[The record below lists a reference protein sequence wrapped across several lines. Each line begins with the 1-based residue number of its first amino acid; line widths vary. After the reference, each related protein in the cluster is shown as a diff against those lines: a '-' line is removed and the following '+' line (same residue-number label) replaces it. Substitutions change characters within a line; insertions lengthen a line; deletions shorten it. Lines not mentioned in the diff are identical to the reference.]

1 MTSRL
6 SNGRPR
12 QFCVIWQNRRCSIL
26 FHLLVPGGKW
36 QTLTGSPNLVRQLL
50 QGHLPQAAA
59 NPIAT
64 TAIRRDQQPLRLWET
79 LAAHPLPPT
88 TDARHR
94 KLGRVVINAHAHP
107 ALIVRQVVNPVRDRL
122 AQLFIFEV
130 VTAYLRRL
138 TGRAPLTSG
147 VLEIAQ
153 ILLLFAIH
161 GDRWLLLS
169 LPKSDLIVDVA
180 ELGVS
185 IRVIGGPL
193 VCLAVG
199 LQAVAGFVQQSSYRA
214 RADGVSLAGQFVGQV
229 AGALAGPTQ
238 GRLRVPSGEGIDQ
251 LVQSSQQPRVDFRT
265 RFASRTGP
273 ADTVDGMW
281 LPRGGPIPAAQR
293 RWYRDPI
300 R

>member
-1 MTSRL
+1 MA
-6 SNGRPR
+6 
-12 QFCVIWQNRRCSIL
+12 SIL
-26 FHLLVPGGKW
+26 RK
-36 QTLTGSPNLVRQLL
+36 TGNLEQSRSS
-50 QGHLPQAAA
+50 
-59 NPIAT
+59 
-64 TAIRRDQQPLRLWET
+64 
-79 LAAHPLPPT
+79 
-88 TDARHR
+88 
-94 KLGRVVINAHAHP
+94 
-107 ALIVRQVVNPVRDRL
+107 RDRL

-130 VTAYLRRL
+130 VTAYLRKADRS
-138 TGRAPLTSG
+138 GASLTSG

-153 ILLLFAIH
+153 IPLLFAIH

-185 IRVIGGPL
+185 IRVIGSPL

-214 RADGVSLAGQFVGQV
+214 RADGVSLAGRFVGQV

-273 ADTVDGMW
+273 WTRSMGCGTPGVVQF
-281 LPRGGPIPAAQR
+281 PAAQR
-293 RWYRDPI
+293 RWYRDQSGSSRWQRLSTAAKRRAAFAGSPKPTL
-300 R
+300 